1 MAGGLC
7 DNIYTREHSL
17 QSYFFVLQMI
27 PSMNGPV
34 RMGSIVIPSSLCSHN
49 VLHCTVFVTDDGGMR
64 DMDVNMRD
72 IRLLFV
78 NVPAVW

>member
-1 MAGGLC
+1 MY
-7 DNIYTREHSL
+7 IY
-17 QSYFFVLQMI
+17 V
-27 PSMNGPV
+27 G
-34 RMGSIVIPSSLCSHN
+34 VILRGFLN
-49 VLHCTVFVTDDGGMR
+49 DDGGIL

>member
-1 MAGGLC
+1 MAGVLC

-17 QSYFFVLQMI
+17 QNYFFVLQLI
-27 PSMNGPV
+27 PSMNGEYRDTFVLP
-34 RMGSIVIPSSLCSHN
+34 RSLCSHN
-49 VLHCTVFVTDDGGMR
+49 ALHCTVFVNDDGGMR